1 MNSLINRREI
11 AQLLGVSINAIG
23 VWDDRG
29 LLPCRPADYVDPKER
44 CRGKPSKFYD
54 REIMLDWI
62 EKRKA
67 AKFKVTSDKAK
78 FKVTSDKAGI
88 SFKQVFAGQFERRE
102 LKNRWGLKKLCAKHS
117 NPKTVTVQVIGE
129 W

>member
-11 AQLLGVSINAIG
+11 AQLLGVSINHVG
-23 VWDDRG
+23 VMDDRG
-29 LLPCRPADYVDPKER
+29 ILPCGPADYVDPKEMCR
-44 CRGKPSKFYD
+44 GRGKPSKFYD
-54 REIMLDWI
+54 RDIMLEWI

-67 AKFKVTSDKAK
+67 AKLHIDSSADK
-78 FKVTSDKAGI
+78 GI

-102 LKNRWGLKKLCAKHS
+102 LKNRWGLKKLCAKHN
-117 NPKTVTVQVIGE
+117 NPKTVTVKVIGE